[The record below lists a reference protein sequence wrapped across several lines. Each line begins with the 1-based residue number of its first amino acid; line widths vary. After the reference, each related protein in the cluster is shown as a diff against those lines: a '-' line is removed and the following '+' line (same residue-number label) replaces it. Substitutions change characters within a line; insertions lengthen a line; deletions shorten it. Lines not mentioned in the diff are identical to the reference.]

1 MLAFLAQI
9 PTSRSLDNPGAPRA
23 KIGYARRL
31 QDAAVESRGY
41 RAVVEAVI
49 HKLRHAANAPGVTG
63 RGPLE
68 SCGRGPMYWPKGCS
82 RTRRGDRAG
91 SGLHTAG
98 DAARGALRFCAI
110 GANGV
115 MRLSGENRRSGH
127 LALCVGGS
135 CRHQSSVAICSTST
149 QAVPESLAQTCSDQ
163 RRWGAACQRP
173 FGASWRI
180 YNACNSSCRPPFRHK

>member
-1 MLAFLAQI
+1 
-9 PTSRSLDNPGAPRA
+9 
-23 KIGYARRL
+23 
-31 QDAAVESRGY
+31 
-41 RAVVEAVI
+41 
-49 HKLRHAANAPGVTG
+49 
-63 RGPLE
+63 
-68 SCGRGPMYWPKGCS
+68 MYWPKGCS
-82 RTRRGDRAG
+82 RTRRGNRAG
-91 SGLHTAG
+91 SGLHMAG

-180 YNACNSSCRPPFRHK
+180 YNACNSSCCFPLHSHNLGSKFVAWSPLVVPVPHDGRAGDIQLSGEFGACPAGFDEALDFLVRGHGVTVA